1 MHIFSTLFFLVGCGD
16 DPKDNEASNEPSTEE
31 PSSEPSADVF
41 SEFVNVDVVPA
52 GDQTCFTGSTSIDEA
67 TWLTQDVDTSKQVQV
82 PFSGEVIDFETD
94 DPVEE
99 AFVEI
104 WFDGVIDG
112 APDSTAQSD
121 GGGALSGD
129 LVTCT
134 PYGYRVSTDAALD
147 ETKVTM
153 EVPQIDKFGDSIDT
167 EFNSVSSATY
177 AVIPSLLG
185 VSPDPE
191 MGIVAG
197 TASDCNGDAFEG
209 AQVVVRGAD
218 GSIPES
224 EVVRYFVENFPNRQQ
239 MWTSEDGLWV
249 AINIPVGD
257 WIIEMWVY
265 DEASSGHLLQG
276 TTPVKVFAN
285 SINIANVVSGHDDG
299 LLYPDNCLLSSGSEP
314 AGEPAEEPRG
324 EPSGEASSE
333 PAEEP
338 SGEPSG
344 EVNTTDTLRVDH
356 SKE

>member
-1 MHIFSTLFFLVGCGD
+1 MALNF
-16 DPKDNEASNEPSTEE
+16 
-31 PSSEPSADVF
+31 
-41 SEFVNVDVVPA
+41 
-52 GDQTCFTGSTSIDEA
+52 
-67 TWLTQDVDTSKQVQV
+67 
-82 PFSGEVIDFETD
+82 
-94 DPVEE
+94 
-99 AFVEI
+99 
-104 WFDGVIDG
+104 
-112 APDSTAQSD
+112 PDS
-121 GGGALSGD
+121 
-129 LVTCT
+129 
-134 PYGYRVSTDAALD
+134 
-147 ETKVTM
+147 
-153 EVPQIDKFGDSIDT
+153 
-167 EFNSVSSATY
+167 
-177 AVIPSLLG
+177 PS
-185 VSPDPE
+185 
-191 MGIVAG
+191 
-197 TASDCNGDAFEG
+197 NGDAFEG
-209 AQVVVRGAD
+209 AQVVVRGTN